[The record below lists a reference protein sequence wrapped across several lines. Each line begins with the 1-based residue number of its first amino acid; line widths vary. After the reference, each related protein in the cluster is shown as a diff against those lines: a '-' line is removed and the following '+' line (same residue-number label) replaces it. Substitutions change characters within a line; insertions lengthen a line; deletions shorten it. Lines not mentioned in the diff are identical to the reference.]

1 MRTVACAWLPNW
13 PLQRLR
19 YERPELKK
27 QPVIIYETL
36 GNRGPCVRAC
46 SRQPVQLGVT
56 PGMPLA
62 EAQALV
68 EASPPNPQDRAPH
81 HNHEVH
87 FELHNPVADRT
98 CLRGIAQ
105 SCECFSPLYGLE
117 ETESPECVLL
127 DVTGCTHL
135 FGGDHGLAVGLVN
148 QLRAQGLHVRGSVTP
163 TIGSAWAVAH
173 FLARSTEPT
182 VVAVERLPQA
192 LNPLPAAALRLSH
205 KTLTRLGELGL
216 QTVGQLRALPRSTL
230 PSRFGTELLKRLDQ
244 AFGSEAELLVP
255 QSTPTPFIAQWAG
268 EWPLTNQDALHCIV
282 QELLNELLNRLKPQR
297 AGVRQ
302 LLCSIR
308 EPGGRTHEFCVN
320 CVVPT
325 DVAKHLLEMLAL
337 QWERRLLPEEIV
349 FVRLEATLTDRLQVR
364 QRDLF
369 GHALDGDDQREVVAL
384 LDRLSNRLGFRA
396 VVKTRLVPDAQP
408 ELAVAYEAWTQTE
421 SQNTSPKVR
430 QSESHTHSTISLLF
444 PTTLA
449 RPTHLLS
456 PPQEIEV
463 SIAGPEGAPLSFYW
477 DRYEHRVIRSWG
489 PERIETGWWR
499 DEPIARDYFRVE
511 TQTGHHFWLFH
522 QFHAEGWFMHGTF
535 D

>member
-1 MRTVACAWLPNW
+1 
-13 PLQRLR
+13 
-19 YERPELKK
+19 
-27 QPVIIYETL
+27 
-36 GNRGPCVRAC
+36 
-46 SRQPVQLGVT
+46 
-56 PGMPLA
+56 MPLA

-68 EASPPNPQDRAPH
+68 ETSPSTSHRSPPHLDL
-81 HNHEVH
+81 EVH
-87 FELHNPVADRT
+87 FELHDPVADQA

-105 SCECFSPLYGLE
+105 ACEYFSPLYGLE
-117 ETESPECVLL
+117 EADSPECVLL

-135 FGGDHGLAVGLVN
+135 FGGDYGLATGLVT
-148 QLRAQGLHVRGSVTP
+148 QLRAQGLHVRGSVAP
-163 TIGSAWAVAH
+163 TIGAAWAVAH

-182 VVAVERLPQA
+182 VVAAERLPQA

-205 KTLTRLGELGL
+205 KTLNRLGELGL

-230 PSRFGTELLKRLDQ
+230 PSRFGPELLKRLDQ
-244 AFGSEAELLVP
+244 AFGDETELLVT
-255 QSTPTPFIAQWAG
+255 QSTPIPLVAQWAG
-268 EWPLTNQDALHCIV
+268 EWSLTTQEAVQLIV
-282 QELLNELLNRLKPQR
+282 QELLEELLNRLKPQR
-297 AGVRQ
+297 SGVRQ
-302 LLCSIR
+302 LLCGIR
-308 EPGGRTHEFCVN
+308 EPGGRTHEFCVD

-349 FVRLEATLTDRLQVR
+349 FVRLEATLTDRMQVR

-384 LDRLSNRLGFRA
+384 LDRLSNRLGTQA
-396 VVKTRLVPDAQP
+396 VVRTRLVPDAQP
-408 ELAVAYEAWTQTE
+408 ELAVAYDAWTQTE
-421 SQNTSPKVR
+421 YQSSSAKVR
-430 QSESHTHSTISLLF
+430 PAETLTPSTIGLLF

-449 RPTHLLS
+449 RPTHLLT

-499 DEPIARDYFRVE
+499 DTPIARDYFRVE

-522 QFHAEGWFMHGTF
+522 QFHAEGWFVHGTF